1 MKNQLVTRHA
11 SVKLLEEEKEKE
23 HSKNQNLTFE
33 IWKLKSEASDT
44 VKLQKDLN
52 DYQQKCATQE
62 DSLKEAKSK
71 LKNRSKSYSK
81 MLERLDRKQQQLTKF
96 KTEQVEQAIKLKQSA
111 KEIRL

>member
-1 MKNQLVTRHA
+1 M
-11 SVKLLEEEKEKE
+11 
-23 HSKNQNLTFE
+23 
-33 IWKLKSEASDT
+33 KSEASDT
-44 VKLQKDLN
+44 VELQKDLN

-62 DSLKEAKSK
+62 DNLKEAKSK